1 MKLGPQTEVPKVKS
15 YLDKSA
21 ARARRFCGAPTV
33 RVRYFAS
40 DVFPLIY
47 TDVGD
52 NDVLVALAVHRRAA
66 CVPHSCDTTKI
77 GDNVWIRIHGVK
89 RGVLVGRTGKETGC
103 TPVGWHY
110 VPTGK
115 RNWLDLEI
123 GYQLDLG
130 RQR

>member
-21 ARARRFCGAPTV
+21 ARACRFCGAPTV
-33 RVRYFAS
+33 RVRYSAS

-52 NDVLVALAVHRRAA
+52 NDVLVALAVHRRTA
-66 CVPHSCDTTKI
+66 CVPHSCDTTKV
-77 GDNVWIRIHGVK
+77 GNNVWIRIHGVK
-89 RGVLVGRTGKETGC
+89 RGGLVERTGNETGC
-103 TPVGWHY
+103 KPVGWYY
-110 VPTGK
+110 VSTGK
-115 RNWLDLEI
+115 RNRLNLEI
-123 GYQLDLG
+123 GYRFDLG